1 METNGY
7 IKIKIMVCIFA
18 NVQYFI
24 NFNNSQLCERRQQ
37 DEDSCHWVI
46 LMFRYVKCYCLSG
59 FGALVGC
66 GQWTHPDR

>member
-7 IKIKIMVCIFA
+7 IKIKIMVYNLFFA

-46 LMFRYVKCYCLSG
+46 LMF
-59 FGALVGC
+59 
-66 GQWTHPDR
+66 